1 MSSRAITSH
10 DVASLP
16 QPGFNL
22 AESIRFSPDDTLL
35 TYLRSPNQ
43 TLTRQLYAYNIKT
56 EKEFVYA
63 EPNFDDEQSQEN
75 LSMEEQLR
83 REVCILFFQI
93 FSREQTIKIS
103 FFFFLASTTINH
115 WYNTLSMGEK

>member
-1 MSSRAITSH
+1 MPSRSITSK

-16 QPGFNL
+16 QPGLNL

-43 TLTRQLYAYNIKT
+43 TLTRQLYAYNLQT

-63 EPNFDDEQSQEN
+63 EPDIDDGQTEDN
-75 LSMEEQLR
+75 LSMEEKLR
-83 REVCILFFQI
+83 REVGVFLF
-93 FSREQTIKIS
+93 
-103 FFFFLASTTINH
+103 
-115 WYNTLSMGEK
+115 